1 MPRHKIP
8 KDPKPSIEQ
17 ERKKAEEDIIRR
29 KVTKR
34 KTKMTVIQKRKEFAD
49 KALVIVRNLKKE
61 LKDNIMKIRL
71 ERMEFESMVEM
82 ATNNPDDPPTTS
94 VARGGNPAG
103 RNPVTRGGD
112 PARNHSTVPVPST
125 SAPAT
130 IKSEPGCYGN
140 NYNIKKELIDAD
152 ENAMATLGAIQLM
165 GSSQLMGNPQLM
177 QAPTSL
183 DQYPSFMDQ
192 MQSGGFNQVT
202 NQPLDVPTTSSYQ
215 AVPNSH
221 SQTSNSQV
229 QGFDDLQG
237 YPSVNLKTEKESE
250 EESFTMLSNVS
261 NSPDALS
268 GVPCDSDL
276 ISNGFDDTFSNL
288 SR

>member
-1 MPRHKIP
+1 
-8 KDPKPSIEQ
+8 
-17 ERKKAEEDIIRR
+17 
-29 KVTKR
+29 
-34 KTKMTVIQKRKEFAD
+34 MTVIQKRKEFAD

-71 ERMEFESMVEM
+71 ERMEFESMVDL
-82 ATNNPDDPPTTS
+82 AFNDPDVPTTTSVARDPVAMGSTS
-94 VARGGNPAG
+94 VARGGNPE
-103 RNPVTRGGD
+103 RNR
-112 PARNHSTVPVPST
+112 STVPDLS

-130 IKSEPGCYGN
+130 IKSEPGYYDN
-140 NYNIKKELIDAD
+140 NYNIKKEKD
-152 ENAMATLGAIQLM
+152 ESTMAVLGAIQLM
-165 GSSQLMGNPQLM
+165 GNSQLMGNPQLM

-192 MQSGGFNQVT
+192 LQSEGFN
-202 NQPLDVPTTSSYQ
+202 PGLDVPTTSSYQ
-215 AVPNSH
+215 PATTSSYQGLNSH
-221 SQTSNSQV
+221 SQV
-229 QGFDDLQG
+229 QGFDELHG

-261 NSPDALS
+261 NSPDVLS
-268 GVPCDSDL
+268 GVPCDSDF